1 MTRSA
6 NPVTPRPV
14 FTLYRSLIATC
25 ATAALATVVCAAP
38 PEVAAEVSTLRSG
51 RWSVRAPVRT
61 KSARGGAARAR
72 IATQAEGT
80 YIRELLAGAPPALR
94 RWERRPARPVAVW
107 IAPGDS
113 LQGWTP
119 RYTSQVRT
127 AFGEW
132 TAAGVPLRFDFVR
145 DPAVAEVRVRWTDT
159 LPDQSD
165 GHIVWTADAA
175 GWVRS
180 ADIALA
186 IRTREGSAQSSEA
199 VRAIALHE
207 IGHLLGL
214 EHSPD
219 AADVMAPLVEV
230 DALSARDRATA
241 RLLYSLPAGRLD

>member
-1 MTRSA
+1 MF
-6 NPVTPRPV
+6 RPPLV
-14 FTLYRSLIATC
+14 LFRSL
-25 ATAALATVVCAAP
+25 LASCAA
-38 PEVAAEVSTLRSG
+38 AAFAAVVYAAQPDAAPATSSLRSG
-51 RWSVRAPVRT
+51 RWSTRAP
-61 KSARGGAARAR
+61 ARATPARAGAARAR
-72 IATQAEGT
+72 IVKQAEGT
-80 YIRELLAGAPPALR
+80 YIRELLAGEPPALR
-94 RWERRPARPVAVW
+94 RWERRPVRPVAVW
-107 IAPGDS
+107 IAPGNS
-113 LQGWTP
+113 LHGWTP
-119 RYTSQVRT
+119 RYTALVSN
-127 AFGEW
+127 AFAEW

-145 DPAVAEVRVRWTDT
+145 DSAVAEVRVRWTDT

-186 IRTREGSAQSSEA
+186 LRTREGSIHGPKA

-207 IGHLLGL
+207 VGHLLGL

-219 AADVMAPLVEV
+219 SADVMAPLVAV

>member
-1 MTRSA
+1 MS
-6 NPVTPRPV
+6 RPALV
-14 FTLYRSLIATC
+14 LYRSLLATC
-25 ATAALATVVCAAP
+25 AAAALATVVCAAP
-38 PEVAAEVSTLRSG
+38 PDAAAETSTLRSG
-51 RWSVRAPVRT
+51 RWSVRAPARA

-72 IATQAEGT
+72 IATQADGT
-80 YIRELLAGAPPALR
+80 YIRELLAGDPAALR
-94 RWERRPARPVAVW
+94 RWERRPTRPVAVW

-113 LQGWTP
+113 LRGWSP
-119 RYTSQVRT
+119 RYTTQVRN
-127 AFGEW
+127 AFAAW

-145 DPAVAEVRVRWTDT
+145 DSAVAEVRVRWTDT

-186 IRTREGSAQSSEA
+186 LRNREGSVHSAKA

-207 IGHLLGL
+207 VGHLLGL

-219 AADVMAPLVEV
+219 STDVMAPLVEV

>member
-1 MTRSA
+1 
-6 NPVTPRPV
+6 
-14 FTLYRSLIATC
+14 
-25 ATAALATVVCAAP
+25 
-38 PEVAAEVSTLRSG
+38 
-51 RWSVRAPVRT
+51 VRAPARA
-61 KSARGGAARAR
+61 KSARAGAARAR
-72 IATQAEGT
+72 IATQGEGT
-80 YIRELLAGAPPALR
+80 YIRELLADDPPALR

-119 RYTSQVRT
+119 RYTAQVRN
-127 AFGEW
+127 AFAEW

-145 DPAVAEVRVRWTDT
+145 DSAVAEVRVRWTDT

-175 GWVRS
+175 GWVRG
-180 ADIALA
+180 AEIVLAL
-186 IRTREGSAQSSEA
+186 RTRDGSAQSAKA

-207 IGHLLGL
+207 VGHLLGL
-214 EHSPD
+214 EHSLD
-219 AADVMAPLVEV
+219 SADVMAPVVET